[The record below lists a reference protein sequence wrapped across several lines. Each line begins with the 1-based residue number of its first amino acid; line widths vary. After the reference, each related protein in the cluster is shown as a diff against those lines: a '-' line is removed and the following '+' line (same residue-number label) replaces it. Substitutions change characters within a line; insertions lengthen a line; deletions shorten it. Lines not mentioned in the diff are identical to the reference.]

1 MWSAGLPRGAAF
13 DCGEASR
20 ALMSWMGK
28 ISSRA
33 SPKSALVAGCGRAYD
48 AIELAR
54 AGLSV
59 TALDIAPTACKAA
72 RALVAEEADRE
83 VASRVDVVEGDFFA
97 HDRAYDFAWDC
108 TFCCALPLDLRE
120 RWAERYSGMIQPG
133 GMLICLV
140 FPIVPAGH
148 PMTRGGPPFPM
159 TVDAVRALLEPK
171 GFTMEEVR
179 DPLPQDVKH
188 RPGGAPSGPTGPGS
202 ALVAFVRDT

>member
-1 MWSAGLPRGAAF
+1 MSRWECMWSAGLPRGAAF

-97 HDRAYDFAWDC
+97 HDRAYVLPGTAHFAAR
-108 TFCCALPLDLRE
+108 FRSNSA
-120 RWAERYSGMIQPG
+120 
-133 GMLICLV
+133 
-140 FPIVPAGH
+140 
-148 PMTRGGPPFPM
+148 RGG
-159 TVDAVRALLEPK
+159 R
-171 GFTMEEVR
+171 
-179 DPLPQDVKH
+179 
-188 RPGGAPSGPTGPGS
+188 S
-202 ALVAFVRDT
+202 AIAE